1 MIQSESNV
9 QIKELIKL
17 QKNARERKKK
27 KLFVAEGMKLT
38 KEAAFHGKLKKIY
51 IAQDVYEHRER
62 ELDDF
67 LAKQDYEVVDTK
79 IFRQAAQTVTPQ
91 GMLALVEVPEY
102 SVDTLLCDPKRSF
115 LLLDDLRDPGNLG
128 TIMRTA

>member
-38 KEAAFHGKLKKIY
+38 KEAAFHGKFVRQHRPLH
-51 IAQDVYEHRER
+51 HRE
-62 ELDDF
+62 
-67 LAKQDYEVVDTK
+67 
-79 IFRQAAQTVTPQ
+79 
-91 GMLALVEVPEY
+91 
-102 SVDTLLCDPKRSF
+102 C
-115 LLLDDLRDPGNLG
+115 
-128 TIMRTA
+128 

>member
-38 KEAAFHGKLKKIY
+38 KEAAFHGKLKK
-51 IAQDVYEHRER
+51 
-62 ELDDF
+62 
-67 LAKQDYEVVDTK
+67 
-79 IFRQAAQTVTPQ
+79 
-91 GMLALVEVPEY
+91 
-102 SVDTLLCDPKRSF
+102 
-115 LLLDDLRDPGNLG
+115 NLY
-128 TIMRTA
+128 RTGCL

>member
-1 MIQSESNV
+1 MRCRMIQSESNV

-79 IFRQAAQTVTPQ
+79 IFRQAAFFPCVT
-91 GMLALVEVPEY
+91 ALRCICE
-102 SVDTLLCDPKRSF
+102 S
-115 LLLDDLRDPGNLG
+115 
-128 TIMRTA
+128 TAVCAS